1 MKLLTILIMCGIF
14 LGWFDV
20 DSDHNHNVYVSG
32 LPLDITVEEFVTLM
46 GKCGIIMED
55 EKGRYGCVNIDKKYV
70 GGERRKEVR
79 KSEWEGRRQGDICT
93 VCILLS

>member
-1 MKLLTILIMCGIF
+1 MWYF

-20 DSDHNHNVYVSG
+20 DSDHNQNVYVSG

-55 EKGRYGCVNIDKKYV
+55 EKGRYDCVNIDKKYV
-70 GGERRKEVR
+70 WRRGEERGEKEGMGGEET
-79 KSEWEGRRQGDICT
+79 GRHVLYVFCFHR
-93 VCILLS
+93 